1 MDQISTGLLFAL
13 LALMIIISAYF
24 SSSETGMMTLNRYKL
39 RHLASQGHKG
49 AQRVEKLLSRTD
61 RLLGLIL
68 IGNNLVNI
76 IASAIAT
83 IIGMRLYGDAGV
95 AIATA
100 ILTIV
105 ILVFAEVTPKTVA
118 ALYPEKV
125 SYTSSILLNILM
137 KLLYPLVWFVN
148 GITNGFLFILGVKK
162 DTNSASNINSEE
174 LRTIVNEAG
183 SLIPRRHQNMLLSI
197 LDLENVTVEEL
208 MIPRNEIAAI
218 NVNDDWKSIVRQLSH
233 SAHGRIVLYRDN
245 IDEVVGMLRVR
256 EAYRL
261 MMDKNDFSKENLLR
275 AADEVYFIPEGTPL
289 NIQLLKFQRN
299 KERIGLIVDEYGDI
313 QGLITVEDI
322 LEEIVGEFTT
332 SIAPTLAEEIT
343 PQKDG
348 SLLIEGSANIR
359 DLNKSLNWQ
368 LPTDGPRTLNGFIL
382 EHLEYIP
389 EENIKV
395 DISGH
400 KMEIIEVSGNM
411 IKLVKVLPMHSAA
424 TIDTET
430 NTDTEQ
436 ESKTP

>member
-1 MDQISTGLLFAL
+1 MDDISTGVLFSLLI
-13 LALMIIISAYF
+13 LMIILSAYF
-24 SSSETGMMTLNRYKL
+24 SSSETGMMALNRYKL
-39 RHLASQGHKG
+39 RHMANQGHKG
-49 AQRVEKLLSRTD
+49 AKRVEKLLSRTD
-61 RLLGLIL
+61 RLIGLIL

-76 IASAIAT
+76 LASAIAT
-83 IIGMRLYGDAGV
+83 ILGMRLYGDAGV
-95 AIATA
+95 AIATGA
-100 ILTIV
+100 LTIL

-118 ALYPEKV
+118 ALYPERI
-125 SYTSSILLNILM
+125 SYASSIVLNILM
-137 KLLYPLVWFVN
+137 KVLYPLVWFVN
-148 GITNGFLFILGVKK
+148 GITSAFLFLLGLKSSDNTSSK
-162 DTNSASNINSEE
+162 LSSEE
-174 LRTIVNEAG
+174 LRTVVNEAG
-183 SLIPRRHQNMLLSI
+183 GLIPRRHQDMLLSI
-197 LDLENVTVEEL
+197 LDLENVTVEDL
-208 MIPRNEIAAI
+208 MVPRSEIAAI

-343 PQKDG
+343 AQSDG
-348 SLLIEGSANIR
+348 SLMIEGSANIR
-359 DLNKSLNWQ
+359 DLNKSLNWK
-368 LPTDGPRTLNGFIL
+368 LPTDGPRTLNGLIL

-389 EENIKV
+389 ENQVSIIIA
-395 DISGH
+395 DH
-400 KMEIIEVSGNM
+400 KMEIVEVSDNM
-411 IKLVKVLPMHSAA
+411 IKLIKVLP
-424 TIDTET
+424 D
-430 NTDTEQ
+430 N
-436 ESKTP
+436 P